1 MITTLEDME
10 NNKDDFLFF
19 QLVTIKALIPG
30 KHAHPSHCA
39 CAPFV
44 LPFVLN
50 SYNTC
55 LFSLR
60 RNKRN
65 KQTKKYTTPC
75 KATTVIH
82 HASSLKGLI
91 GRKV

>member
-10 NNKDDFLFF
+10 NAKDDFLFF

-30 KHAHPSHCA
+30 KHADPSHCE

-65 KQTKKYTTPC
+65 KQKKIIHYT
-75 KATTVIH
+75 
-82 HASSLKGLI
+82 L
-91 GRKV
+91 